1 MTTQTEPIIG
11 DSPGTS
17 EGGRTEVIY
26 LTYGEPAAAKFG
38 VQYRYSLAILRRL
51 TLRVAPIPRFV
62 LPLIAAY
69 RAWTRCRLF
78 RDLDF
83 SSPLE
88 EISERQ
94 RDALESSLRT
104 RHPDREISVRLVYEF
119 REPFLPEQL
128 KGSSEP
134 PEDLIVLPSYI
145 AESDFT
151 SGVSRTDLAHF
162 HEESKGSHGWPEPR
176 YINNLGRDSRL
187 ADIMANH
194 VLGYCRREG
203 WTTEASVLVL
213 GAHGTVVN
221 PPPGILNGLED
232 TATLAAAIKH
242 RLKPHF
248 RMIRAGFLN
257 HTLGG
262 DWTEPPMDKLAEKLR
277 SAGHSVVYFPYGFT
291 ADNAES
297 LVEGPQALEPQASL
311 LCVPCLNESP
321 TLTDFFTDRV
331 EEAWRA
337 SPEPWES
344 MKKPPMEEPQPQQ
357 GEPGWFRAKAPTL
370 ALLAA
375 LLWISGGIKLLLRGA
390 PSFTQ
395 LTEISEQGLVVVL
408 ALLVTYFK
416 GYRML
421 GALAKRNLV
430 RLRRLPQP
438 SPLYRVF
445 PLRTYILIFFFAMV
459 GMGIK
464 LLLASAFAKAWILLG
479 VGGALFMGGF
489 VYLLNYRMSHPQHP
503 KVEAPS

>member
-1 MTTQTEPIIG
+1 MTTMNEPIIA
-11 DSPGTS
+11 DSPKTS
-17 EGGRTEVIY
+17 NGGRTEVIY
-26 LTYGEPAAAKFG
+26 LTYGEPAAANFG
-38 VQYRYSLAILRRL
+38 AQYRYSLAILKRL

-69 RAWTRCRLF
+69 RAWTRCRMF
-78 RDLDF
+78 RHLGF

-94 RDALESSLRT
+94 RDALEASLRA

-119 REPFLPEQL
+119 REPFLPERL
-128 KGSSEP
+128 KAIPDP
-134 PEDLIVLPSYI
+134 PEELIILPSYI

-151 SGVSRTDLAHF
+151 SGVSRADLASF
-162 HEESKGSHGWPEPR
+162 HEKSKGTHGWPEPK
-176 YINNLGRDSRL
+176 YINSLGRDSRL

-194 VLGYCRREG
+194 VLGHCRREG
-203 WTTEASVLVL
+203 WTTEESVLVL
-213 GAHGTVVN
+213 GAHGTVIN

-232 TATLAAAIKH
+232 TATLAAAIKK

-248 RMIRAGFLN
+248 RQIGAGFLN

-262 DWTEPPMDKLAEKLR
+262 DWTEPPMDKLAEKIR
-277 SAGHSVVYFPYGFT
+277 SADCSVVYFPYGFT
-291 ADNAES
+291 TDNAES
-297 LVEGPQALEPQASL
+297 LVEGPEALEPQASL
-311 LCVPCLNESP
+311 LCVPSLNDSP
-321 TLTDFFTDRV
+321 ALTEFFTDRV

-337 SPEPWES
+337 SPEPWEA
-344 MKKPPMEEPQPQQ
+344 MKKTPIEEPEPEQ
-357 GEPGWFRAKAPTL
+357 GKPGWFRAKAPAL
-370 ALLAA
+370 ALVAA
-375 LLWISGGIKLLLRGA
+375 LLWISGGIKLLLRGVPA
-390 PSFTQ
+390 FIQ
-395 LTEISEQGLVVVL
+395 LTEMSEQGLAIAL

-416 GYRML
+416 GYLML

-445 PLRTYILIFFFAMV
+445 PLRTYILILFFAIV

-489 VYLLNYRMSHPQHP
+489 VYLLNYRMSRPQHP
-503 KVEAPS
+503 KVEAPP